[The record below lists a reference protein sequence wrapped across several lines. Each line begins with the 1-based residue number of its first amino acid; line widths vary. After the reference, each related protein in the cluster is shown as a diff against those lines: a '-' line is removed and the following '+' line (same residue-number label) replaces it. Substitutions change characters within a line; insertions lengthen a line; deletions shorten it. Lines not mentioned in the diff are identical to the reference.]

1 MFKKVLI
8 ANRGEIA
15 VRVIRTCKALGIT
28 TIGVYSE
35 ADADA
40 PHVKMADEAYLIGG
54 SRVAESYLNIN
65 KILEVAQVSGAEAI
79 HPGYGFLSEN
89 PKFARGCEEIG
100 IKFIGPSASAMEA
113 MGSKTR
119 AREIMESVE
128 AQCFI
133 SNSIKSKVTLT
144 AEFVVAASPK

>member
-54 SRVAESYLNIN
+54 SRVAESYLNID
-65 KILEVAQVSGAEAI
+65 KILEVAQVYRSR
-79 HPGYGFLSEN
+79 GYPPWIWPAFR
-89 PKFARGCEEIG
+89 KY
-100 IKFIGPSASAMEA
+100 
-113 MGSKTR
+113 
-119 AREIMESVE
+119 
-128 AQCFI
+128 
-133 SNSIKSKVTLT
+133 
-144 AEFVVAASPK
+144 